1 MKRTFGLTLGAIVVI
16 GAIIGGKLLRDNFT
30 VELPEYAPIQ
40 KAIWLNQNWTP
51 DQRDWFHHADQGTVT
66 FGIPYEWFVA
76 LEQPALSFTSPGLL
90 SDPSYLDRYGF
101 IPDINATDKHQLPV
115 GFAHGGLMRDASG
128 APWQNPQTKGDM
140 TAVGLTCAAYHT
152 GRFTFQNTTVLID
165 GGPALTDLDKLRTG
179 TGLSLFYARYWPF
192 RFDRFAD
199 RVLGPGAN
207 GDAKTAL
214 RNQLDQVLA
223 QVAAI
228 RKLDEMVKH
237 QSVEE
242 GYARLDALNRI
253 GNSVFAL
260 DLNDFDNYVGTSA
273 PVHFPRIWN
282 ASWFDWVQYNGSIE
296 QPMVRNAGEA
306 LGVLAAVNLV
316 GSKDE
321 RFTSSVQVNTLFE
334 LEKLIAGT
342 PPDPA
347 TASMA

>member
-1 MKRTFGLTLGAIVVI
+1 
-16 GAIIGGKLLRDNFT
+16 
-30 VELPEYAPIQ
+30 
-40 KAIWLNQNWTP
+40 
-51 DQRDWFHHADQGTVT
+51 
-66 FGIPYEWFVA
+66 
-76 LEQPALSFTSPGLL
+76 L

-179 TGLSLFYARYWPF
+179 TGL
-192 RFDRFAD
+192 
-199 RVLGPGAN
+199 